1 MCSCRAVVLSARDDC
16 ARTFHRRSHA
26 VVTLDLGVDLLADR
40 LEGDRIHHV
49 LAEARSAPGLA
60 TVTILG
66 ETAHLVTRTADL
78 RAFLG
83 DDETFPGAT
92 TYRQTVA
99 HQVGDTFI
107 SMDKPDHDTY
117 RHLTTPAFRSR
128 AVARFVDGPL
138 AGLAHE
144 VVDRFAD
151 RGAGDL
157 VAELCR
163 VLPFW
168 AITRK
173 LGLPRGDDERMRELA
188 LAMFGQRFATMAP
201 EVAAAEIAA
210 VIQPELDRRRAEPG
224 DDVLSRLV
232 TAERGGRRL
241 DDAEIINHVRLLFSV
256 GATTTADA
264 MANLLWL
271 VLTVPG
277 VWDVARRD
285 PRSHAAIVAEALR
298 MEPSVVVLPR
308 RADHG
313 GVVGSTELPPGA
325 LVAVGLAAAN
335 RDPERFSDPDR
346 FDLGRP
352 TADLWTFGF
361 GVKFC
366 PGTHLARQQLA
377 VALAVVTERLVGLE
391 LVASE
396 GPAGGILRSTASLEA
411 TWQAHERRG

>member
-1 MCSCRAVVLSARDDC
+1 M
-16 ARTFHRRSHA
+16 
-26 VVTLDLGVDLLADR
+26 TLDLGVDLLADR
-40 LEGDRIHHV
+40 LAGHRLHEV
-49 LAEARSAPGLA
+49 LAAARSAPGLA

-66 ETAHLVTRTADL
+66 ETAYLITRATDL
-78 RAFLG
+78 RTFLG
-83 DDETFPGAT
+83 NDDTFPGAT
-92 TYRQTVA
+92 TYRHTVA
-99 HQVGDTFI
+99 HQVGETFI
-107 SMDKPDHDTY
+107 SMDRPDHDTY

-128 AVARFVDGPL
+128 AVTQFVDGPL
-138 AGLAHE
+138 TALAHE
-144 VVDRFAD
+144 VVDRFGH
-151 RGAGDL
+151 RGEGDL
-157 VAELCR
+157 VTELCR

-201 EVAAAEIAA
+201 DVAAAEIAA

-232 TAERGGRRL
+232 TAERDGQRL

-264 MANLLWL
+264 MTNLLWL

-277 VWDVARRD
+277 VWDLACRD
-285 PRSHAAIVAEALR
+285 PRSHPAIVSESLR
-298 MEPSVVVLPR
+298 MEPSVAVLPR

-313 GVVGSTELPPGA
+313 GTVGAAELPPGA

-335 RDPERFSDPDR
+335 RDPERFADPDR
-346 FDLGRP
+346 FDHRRP
-352 TADLWTFGF
+352 AADLWSFGF
-361 GVKFC
+361 GIKHC

-377 VALAVVTERLVGLE
+377 VALAVVTERLGELE
-391 LVASE
+391 LVNSA
-396 GPAGGILRSTASLEA
+396 GPAGGILRSTANLQA
-411 TWQAHERRG
+411 TWTPGGNGQQ